1 MSLERGLGLG
11 LHGTH
16 DGTAHYEGARA
27 VDSEHGSE
35 SRSRAFA
42 QHLGFI
48 IRYKNKNAQKLLMT
62 VTRLS
67 ATWQN
72 LMAPLIIFLIHSV
85 HAMKMEMET

>member
-48 IRYKNKNAQKLLMT
+48 IRYKNKKPLVSSHSQFSCSCDIPLVFSSGA
-62 VTRLS
+62 LS
-67 ATWQN
+67 
-72 LMAPLIIFLIHSV
+72 L
-85 HAMKMEMET
+85 